1 MTMAEKAKGGAI
13 VENAIK
19 YHIEVVYENGCTKT
33 YLLETRQ
40 FDTRE
45 EALDWYHTSFA
56 TADVWE
62 CSIRLVGTKYDE
74 DGYAIETFREELTG
88 I

>member
-1 MTMAEKAKGGAI
+1 M
-13 VENAIK
+13 ENTIK
-19 YHIEVVYENGCTKT
+19 YHIEVVYEDGCSETC
-33 YLLETRQ
+33 LLETKR
-40 FDTRE
+40 FDTKE
-45 EALDWYHTSFA
+45 EVLDWYHASFV

-74 DGYAIETFREELTG
+74 DGFAIETFSEELTG